1 MSKIEAI
8 VPLASSRVSK
18 NWQQTCRMLESTMR
32 TLLALPP
39 DFLSISVVG
48 HERPPGLP
56 ESNRCRWTSVD
67 WAPPD
72 PQDTA
77 AKVQDKGLKVQ
88 FGVRDA
94 YRREGSWVMVVDAD
108 DLVSSR
114 LPEFCDFTN
123 HDAICFVNGYKW
135 EVGSRWLEH
144 VPDFHRVCGTSW
156 IMKLVP
162 EFFPV
167 WLGPGTAR
175 ICDQSHSKVHEAL
188 VSIGAKIQQ
197 IRTPL
202 SIYCVNSGANT
213 GHGARPE
220 QAGLKI
226 VERTARALR
235 ISARQILRSRRLTP
249 KLLQEFSLYDHKLCR
264 NTSPD

>member
-32 TLLALPP
+32 SLLALPQ
-39 DFLSISVVG
+39 DFISISVIG
-48 HERPPGLP
+48 HERPLNLP
-56 ESNRCRWTSVD
+56 ESERCRWISVD
-67 WAPPD
+67 WAPPNPD
-72 PQDTA
+72 SA

-88 FGVRDA
+88 LGVRDA
-94 YRREGSWVMVVDAD
+94 YSREGSWVMVVDAD

-123 HDAICFVNGYKW
+123 HDAICFINGYKW
-135 EVGSRWLEH
+135 EVGSRWLER

-156 IMKLVP
+156 IMKLAP
-162 EFFPV
+162 EYFPV
-167 WLGPGTAR
+167 WLGSGSMR
-175 ICDQSHSKVHEAL
+175 ICDQSHDAVHDGL

-197 IRTPL
+197 IPTPL

-213 GHGARPE
+213 GHGAGQGR
-220 QAGLKI
+220 AGSLI
-226 VERTARALR
+226 MERAAWRLR
-235 ISARQILRSRRLTP
+235 RSVRRILRCRRLTP
-249 KLLQEFSLYDHKLCR
+249 KLQHEFSVHDSLCLDSR
-264 NTSPD
+264 CPI